1 MSLIFSCMSA
11 LAMGFVAGSAASAFF
26 IVLGIFS
33 KLSAAGGLP
42 GLQRAYAGAAAL
54 GVLWGCF
61 ASLFGLSLH
70 AGMIFADAASF
81 FSGAYIGVFIIS
93 LAEVINL
100 LPLLYKSQRRKAILI
115 LMLLILVA
123 SKVAGSLLD
132 FLGPVFK

>member
-1 MSLIFSCMSA
+1 MSLVLSCVSA
-11 LAMGFVAGSAASAFF
+11 LAMGVLTGSAVSAFF

-54 GVLWGCF
+54 GVLWGCV
-61 ASLFGLSLH
+61 ATLSGVSLDMGMVP
-70 AGMIFADAASF
+70 AGAASF

-100 LPLLYKSQRRKAILI
+100 LPLLYKSQRRKAILVT
-115 LMLLILVA
+115 MLLVFMA

-132 FLGPVFK
+132 FLDPVFK